1 LTRIQLL
8 AVDVD
13 GTLVNSEDEVSPAT
27 RVALHRVREAG
38 VEVAIAT
45 GRRYRNA
52 QGAIG
57 ALGLP
62 APSVCLGGALVK
74 GGDGRTLHADAFEAS
89 DFQAVASLY
98 RDRGHAVVAQRDS
111 DEDGGPD
118 FLLDESVPWNDFTRG
133 YYDRNHAFA
142 ERAAGL
148 PEQARDDVLVVGTF
162 GELAELQALEREL
175 HRLHPGAFTSH
186 VMPGFQFE
194 GYYCEVV
201 PSRVSKWSGLRRLA
215 DFLGIPRGE
224 VCAVGD
230 ERNDLSMIS
239 GAGVGVAMGNACEE
253 VKRAAD
259 WVTGHHDEDGLVGVV
274 ERILARNAG

>member
-1 LTRIQLL
+1 MTRIQLL

-13 GTLVNSEDEVSPAT
+13 GTLVTSEDEISAAT
-27 RVALHRVREAG
+27 RAALHRVREAG

-62 APSVCLGGALVK
+62 VPSVCLGGALVK
-74 GGDGRTLHADAFEAS
+74 GGDGRTLHADVFEAS
-89 DFQAVASLY
+89 EFRAVASLF

-111 DEDGGPD
+111 HQDGGAD
-118 FLLDESVPWNDFTRG
+118 FLVDESVPWNSLTRD
-133 YYDRNHAFA
+133 YYDRNQEFA
-142 ERAAGL
+142 ERAGSL
-148 PEQARDDVLVVGTF
+148 PDQARDDVLVIGTF
-162 GELAELQALEREL
+162 GELAELQELEREL
-175 HRLHPGAFTSH
+175 HRVHPGAFTSH
-186 VMPGFQFE
+186 VMPGFQYQ
-194 GYYCEVV
+194 GHYCEVV
-201 PSRVSKWSGLRRLA
+201 PSRVSKWAGLQRLA
-215 DFLGIPRGE
+215 DFLGISREGI
-224 VCAVGD
+224 CAVGD

-274 ERILARNAG
+274 ERILGEAG